1 MSVEAGEKVM
11 NNIDDLI
18 QAVEE
23 EVSLKNENE
32 EKKNQDEAREEELKD
47 NEP

>member
-32 EKKNQDEAREEELKD
+32 EEKNEDEAREEELKD